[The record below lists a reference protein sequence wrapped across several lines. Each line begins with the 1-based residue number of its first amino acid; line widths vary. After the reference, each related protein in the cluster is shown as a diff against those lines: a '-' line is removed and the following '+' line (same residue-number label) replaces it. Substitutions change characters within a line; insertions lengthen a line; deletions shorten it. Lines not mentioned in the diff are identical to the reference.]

1 MSRSRS
7 PRRPSLPLLAAGL
20 VVCSGLLMAPT
31 LTRALQSGPEP
42 SSIPSAPAVTPVA
55 PSIATPPP
63 KRSERRPCSPGGDP
77 SGGESTSRRMRP
89 PEATTIHSPLPPP
102 RRQS

>member
-31 LTRALQSGPEP
+31 LTRALQPGPEP

-63 KRSERRPCSPGGDP
+63 NARAPSLFSRRRPLRRSAPGG
-77 SGGESTSRRMRP
+77 
-89 PEATTIHSPLPPP
+89 
-102 RRQS
+102 